1 MNRLTIAGLLMATL
15 ALSACQ
21 EDNSQDAPPIRPVLS
36 MVVRPTPADATR
48 FTGNVESRYTSELG
62 FEIAGRLTHRPVNV
76 GDLVLA
82 GQRLAEIDPLAYR
95 LQARIADA
103 ELESAIAQQAN
114 AVTNEAR
121 EKTLLDQNISSQASF
136 DSVRQARQS
145 ADASVA
151 SAKAKVAKSREQ
163 LANTVITSTFAGVV
177 TAVSAEPGQTIQA
190 GQTVVTLARPDV
202 REAVVDVP
210 DRIGRTLK
218 VNAAFR
224 VASQAH
230 PSLTAMGHVR
240 EIAPSLDAAT
250 RTTRVRIS
258 LDNPPSGF
266 RLGTVVTASISTPE
280 VQALLIPPSAVF
292 KRDGRTLVWIV
303 ANNGTVSTREVGLEP
318 HGTLLRVT
326 GGLSEGDRL
335 VTAGVNSL
343 AEGQQVKISDEV
355 AQ

>member
-1 MNRLTIAGLLMATL
+1 MSRAMAAGLLVTML
-15 ALSACQ
+15 ALSSCQ
-21 EDNSQDAPPIRPVLS
+21 DDKSEDADAIRPVLS
-36 MVVRPTPADATR
+36 MVVKSTPADATR
-48 FTGNVESRYTSELG
+48 FTGNVESRYISELG

-82 GQRLAEIDPLAYR
+82 GQRLAEIDPLVYR
-95 LQARIADA
+95 LQTRIAEA
-103 ELESAIAQQAN
+103 ELESALAQQAN
-114 AVTNEAR
+114 AIANEAR
-121 EKTLLDQNISSQASF
+121 EQRLLDQNITSRASF
-136 DSVRQARQS
+136 DATRQARQS
-145 ADASVA
+145 ADANVA

-163 LANTVITSTFAGVV
+163 LSNTVLTSTFAGVV

-218 VNAAFR
+218 VNAAFL
-224 VASQAH
+224 VASQAY
-230 PSLTAMGHVR
+230 PSLTVMGHVR

-258 LDNPPSGF
+258 LDNPPTGF
-266 RLGTVVTASISTPE
+266 RLGTVVTASISVPE
-280 VQALLIPPSAVF
+280 VQALLIPPSAVLR
-292 KRDGRTLVWIV
+292 RDGKTLVWIV
-303 ANNGTVSTREVGLEP
+303 GENGSVATREVGLEP
-318 HGTLLRVT
+318 HGELLRVT
-326 GGLSEGDRL
+326 SGLSEGERL

-355 AQ
+355 SP